1 MPRQGENSSWKTA
14 SDVLSEIVPH
24 LVSMPRWREYQVW
37 QVWDEVVGGA
47 LARKARPSR
56 IQNGKLF
63 VTVSSSVLMQ
73 ELQFA
78 KAHLRDSLNQKLGT
92 ETVKDLQFF
101 IGQVRTVSR
110 REPKPRQLPSPPLT
124 EVQLPL
130 LDNTEL
136 AAAFARVLAAR
147 RRRLMQKGTP
157 RG

>member
-1 MPRQGENSSWKTA
+1 MGRQPDNSSWKTA
-14 SDVLSEIVPH
+14 SDVLSG
-24 LVSMPRWREYQVW
+24 LVSHFVSTSRWQEYQVW

-78 KAHLRDSLNQKLGT
+78 KLRIREGLNKKLGAG
-92 ETVKDLQFF
+92 TVKDLQFF
-101 IGQVRTVSR
+101 IGQVRELPR
-110 REPKPRQLPSPPLT
+110 REPTPRQLPLPPFSELQMPSLENEELT
-124 EVQLPL
+124 S
-130 LDNTEL
+130 
-136 AAAFARVLAAR
+136 AFKRVLDAR
-147 RRRLMQKGTP
+147 RRRLTQKGAP

>member
-1 MPRQGENSSWKTA
+1 MPRQVENSSWETA
-14 SDVLSEIVPH
+14 SDVLSAIVPH
-24 LVSMPRWREYQVW
+24 LVSTPRWREYRVW
-37 QVWDEVVGGA
+37 EVWDEVVGDA

-63 VTVSSSVLMQ
+63 VTVASSVLMQ

-78 KAHLRDSLNQKLGT
+78 KARLRDGLNQKLGT

-110 REPKPRQLPSPPLT
+110 REPKPRQLPLPPLT
-124 EVQLPL
+124 DVKLPPL
-130 LDNTEL
+130 ANTEL
-136 AAAFARVLAAR
+136 AAAFSRVLAAR
-147 RRRLMQKGTP
+147 RRRLTQTGTP